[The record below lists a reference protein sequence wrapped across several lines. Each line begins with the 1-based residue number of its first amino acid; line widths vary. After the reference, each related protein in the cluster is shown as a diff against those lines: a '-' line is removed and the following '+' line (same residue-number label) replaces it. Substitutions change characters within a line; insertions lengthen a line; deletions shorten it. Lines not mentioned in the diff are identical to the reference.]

1 MCSGIGIDIKNAEGY
16 ADPTAY
22 AAIKDAD
29 ARKFHFRPIIYVC
42 SPYSGDVIG
51 NTERARGYSRFVVDE
66 GGIPLTPHL
75 YLPQFMQEETERDLA
90 IFMDVALLSK
100 CAELW
105 VFGDVISAGMQIEID
120 RAQHKGKPVRYV
132 SEEELKCMK

>member
-1 MCSGIGIDIKNAEGY
+1 MCSEIGIDKKNAEGY
-16 ADPTAY
+16 EDLTAY
-22 AAIKDAD
+22 AAIKAAD
-29 ARKFHFRPIIYVC
+29 VQKLHFRPIIYVC
-42 SPYSGDVIG
+42 SPYSGDITG
-51 NTERARGYSRFVVDE
+51 NTKRARQYSRFVVDE

-90 IFMDVALLSK
+90 IFMDLALLSK